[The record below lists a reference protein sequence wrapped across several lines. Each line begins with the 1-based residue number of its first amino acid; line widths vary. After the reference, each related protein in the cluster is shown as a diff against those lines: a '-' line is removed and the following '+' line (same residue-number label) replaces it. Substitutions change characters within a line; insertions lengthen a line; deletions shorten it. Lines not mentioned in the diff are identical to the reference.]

1 MKTRHIFAIMAVG
14 ALAGGLTGCNSE
26 EELTAKPAK
35 EILLIEEGNNIVMAS
50 GDETKDIKIKA
61 NCAWKMSL
69 IQDANNPW
77 DKLSVQPSAGNG
89 DGTLVILTDQNTA
102 IFDRLDTIVL
112 TTDGGL
118 RQKIAVRQKSN
129 DPTINI
135 SQKTMTFNGERTQ
148 SQLLSINSN
157 SNWTITTPSGVNWLH
172 IDKLSGQTENIN
184 VLADPN
190 TSDVARSTSFVVNYG
205 TSQAEVIVKQLGMNS
220 DNIYL
225 MVNNGEVD
233 MSGTG
238 GRQMLHVESNA
249 EWRAF
254 VPSSAESWLRV
265 EPAQGVGNSEV
276 SIYCEP
282 NDSRERER
290 LSVVVFVAGVM
301 NPKQVDV
308 LVQQRVYSDEQ
319 PDDIHP
325 EPQSQ
330 IVIHHFELMH
340 ADQHFAEMA
349 FSVEGLSNDVKEWG
363 VVYSLSNQ
371 QPAYDNSE
379 RMNYFDEHQLNEMI
393 EYGSNEIWAFLDN
406 LSPGTYYVRAY
417 VRTTSGVVYSPN
429 VVTVTIQ
436 Q

>member
-1 MKTRHIFAIMAVG
+1 MAVG

-205 TSQAEVIVKQLGMNS
+205 TSQAE
-220 DNIYL
+220 
-225 MVNNGEVD
+225 
-233 MSGTG
+233 
-238 GRQMLHVESNA
+238 
-249 EWRAF
+249 
-254 VPSSAESWLRV
+254 SSSSSW
-265 EPAQGVGNSEV
+265 A
-276 SIYCEP
+276 
-282 NDSRERER
+282 
-290 LSVVVFVAGVM
+290 
-301 NPKQVDV
+301 
-308 LVQQRVYSDEQ
+308 
-319 PDDIHP
+319 
-325 EPQSQ
+325 
-330 IVIHHFELMH
+330 
-340 ADQHFAEMA
+340 
-349 FSVEGLSNDVKEWG
+349 
-363 VVYSLSNQ
+363 
-371 QPAYDNSE
+371 
-379 RMNYFDEHQLNEMI
+379 
-393 EYGSNEIWAFLDN
+393 
-406 LSPGTYYVRAY
+406 
-417 VRTTSGVVYSPN
+417 
-429 VVTVTIQ
+429 
-436 Q
+436 